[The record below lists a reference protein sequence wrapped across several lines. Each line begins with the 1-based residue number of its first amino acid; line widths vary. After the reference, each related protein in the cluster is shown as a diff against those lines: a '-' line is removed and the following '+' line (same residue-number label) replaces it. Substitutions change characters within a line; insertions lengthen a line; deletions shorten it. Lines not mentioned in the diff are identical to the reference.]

1 MPKGK
6 PREKQRRDVWLR
18 DNDWLKIEAVA
29 EEMRQQG
36 IDPNNQFGEV
46 SLSKVVQFILDKFTT
61 T

>member
-18 DNDWLKIEAVA
+18 DSDWPKIEAVA

-36 IDPNNQFGEV
+36 IDPNNQFGEL
-46 SLSKVVQFILDKFTT
+46 SLSKVVQFLLDNTVTT
-61 T
+61 